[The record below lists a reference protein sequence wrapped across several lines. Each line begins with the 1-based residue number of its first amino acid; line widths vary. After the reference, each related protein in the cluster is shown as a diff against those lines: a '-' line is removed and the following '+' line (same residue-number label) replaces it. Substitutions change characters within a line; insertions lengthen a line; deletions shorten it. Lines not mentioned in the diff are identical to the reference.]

1 MAYFLRFMENGSLLD
16 IVKKFGSMNERLIAI
31 YISQVLEGLQ
41 YLHSEGVI
49 HRDIK
54 GANILTTK
62 TGEIKLAD
70 FGVASTL
77 QDAESND
84 PVGTP
89 YWSMFFFFN
98 SLHDY
103 FSGSRNYRTQS
114 CRTFIRYM
122 VRWCNSH

>member
-1 MAYFLRFMENGSLLD
+1 MENGSLLD

-31 YISQVLEGLQ
+31 YISQVLEGLH

-62 TGEIKLAD
+62 SGEIKLAD

-77 QDAESND
+77 QDAESSD

-89 YWSMFFFFN
+89 YWSMFHFFG
-98 SLHDY
+98 D
-103 FSGSRNYRTQS
+103 
-114 CRTFIRYM
+114 
-122 VRWCNSH
+122 